1 MFLIEKKYID
11 HSKLR
16 MLQQGII
23 MLQIHMQTPNLA
35 FSPETEAVCPI
46 EYTPVQI
53 QLIRHNCKED
63 KLSKDNGNLSET
75 TPEANINR

>member
-46 EYTPVQI
+46 
-53 QLIRHNCKED
+53 
-63 KLSKDNGNLSET
+63 S
-75 TPEANINR
+75 